1 MNKYLSYTVVILWM
15 ALIFYFSHQPANES
29 SELSTGITEVIVT
42 AVEKVAPQSDFIVG
56 NLNHLVRKNAHFFIY
71 FVLGMLVVHSLRL
84 NGVSRYKGMGLALS
98 ICVLYAISDEV
109 HQLFVPGRGAQVSD
123 VFIDSAGAFVGIGI
137 YTVIVFRNHVDG

>member
-1 MNKYLSYTVVILWM
+1 MNKFLSYIVVVLWM

-29 SELSTGITEVIVT
+29 SELSTGITEVIVS

-71 FVLGMLVVHSLRL
+71 FVLGMLLIHSLRL
-84 NGVSRYKGMGLALS
+84 NGGSGYKRMGLALS
-98 ICVLYAISDEV
+98 ICILYAISDEV

-123 VFIDSAGAFVGIGI
+123 VFIDSAGGFVGIAV
-137 YTVIVFRNHVDG
+137 YSALTSSKAPAD